1 MQERLDS
8 PPLFP
13 PPFLSSPLNIRRK
26 NLQYE
31 MDALNVAISAKI
43 STNMN
48 ALLSK
53 AQRGPSLSLKRNDQ
67 LAETIG
73 PALEEMR
80 HMLTLQ
86 HPEVMTKLGV
96 IEAKLD
102 EKSEQINQKLDQALA
117 NEDRVQEML
126 SDAQEQIRDMF
137 KLIDKGSDSDVQKL
151 LDVEYAKL
159 QIAFEKI
166 DFSKEDFLAEG
177 DFGKVYRGRY
187 DFQSVAIKIGQVSS
201 KKSKDSWA
209 QSKLAFKR
217 EIVLL
222 GHDDMQHAHLCT
234 MLGGT
239 IRERPRRQV
248 GLLLGAREREREMKS
263 TRNSPPPS
271 THTAQLVYVM
281 ELYEFG
287 SIRDYLDGNKSA
299 MLAPETCVT
308 ILSDC
313 SRGLAHLH
321 SRGVCHRDVRSEN
334 LLLTMLNGGRMR
346 IVLSDFT
353 SSKKADEEEKKN
365 GDILSGH
372 ANWAAPECLVGSS
385 AAFTSDSDVYSFGC
399 LIYEILT
406 RVGVVKV
413 L

>member
-1 MQERLDS
+1 
-8 PPLFP
+8 
-13 PPFLSSPLNIRRK
+13 
-26 NLQYE
+26 

-53 AQRGPSLSLKRNDQ
+53 AQGEPSLSLKRNDQ

-73 PALEEMR
+73 SALEEMR

-86 HPEVMTKLGV
+86 HQEVMTKLGV

-137 KLIDKGSDSDVQKL
+137 KLIDKGSDGDVKKL

-187 DFQSVAIKIGQVSS
+187 DFQSVAVKIGQVSS
-201 KKSKDSWA
+201 KKSKESWG

-234 MLGGT
+234 TLGGT

-248 GLLLGAREREREMKS
+248 GLLLGAREREKRQRE
-263 TRNSPPPS
+263 R
-271 THTAQLVYVM
+271 
-281 ELYEFG
+281 ERE
-287 SIRDYLDGNKSA
+287 REGN
-299 MLAPETCVT
+299 
-308 ILSDC
+308 
-313 SRGLAHLH
+313 
-321 SRGVCHRDVRSEN
+321 
-334 LLLTMLNGGRMR
+334 
-346 IVLSDFT
+346 
-353 SSKKADEEEKKN
+353 
-365 GDILSGH
+365 
-372 ANWAAPECLVGSS
+372 
-385 AAFTSDSDVYSFGC
+385 
-399 LIYEILT
+399 EID
-406 RVGVVKV
+406 
-413 L
+413 